1 MKTNKDAFGNRMKDY
16 EAQTCGIKMMPRIP
30 VFSTKWA
37 RSQWQTTSFAR
48 RVS

>member
-30 VFSTKWA
+30 VIARLEIFSKEL
-37 RSQWQTTSFAR
+37 QYIL
-48 RVS
+48 